1 VARVVFVIVDALAH
15 RHVNESTTPTLH
27 ALAREG
33 GSALGRAVMTSATYP
48 NHATFA
54 TGALPL
60 DHGVVA
66 NWVVHEGRARPS
78 YDIGPATPTIF
89 DACRTAGRSSVAV
102 LGDQNLIGIMG
113 ATSAD
118 QHWPPNGVLPD
129 DVERDGHGYAANHEV
144 LPRILG
150 VLDGDRPDLF
160 VAHINEPD
168 TEAHIHGP
176 DSPEALAAYR
186 AADDCLQVIVDAL
199 RPTWDDT
206 VLIVVSDHDQEEVDD
221 APIDLYEPVAQA
233 GLPLIPIPEGSAAIV
248 WGEDETNGRWLDAI
262 DGVTGHRELAPGIR
276 LVACAPR
283 RWFNAPAGFMSG
295 PADRGTHGGE
305 RTRSQVAVTAGGHP
319 HADELARSLNDRGQ
333 IDAAEWAPAIAR
345 LLEIAL

>member
-1 VARVVFVIVDALAH
+1 M
-15 RHVNESTTPTLH
+15 H
-27 ALAREG
+27 ALGLEG

-66 NWVVHEGRARPS
+66 NWIVHEGRARPS

-89 DACRTAGRSSVAV
+89 DACHAGGRSCVAV
-102 LGDQNLIGIMG
+102 LGDQHLVSIMG
-113 ATSAD
+113 ATRAD
-118 QHWPPNGVLPD
+118 GHWPPEGALPD
-129 DVERDGHGYAANHEV
+129 DVERDGHGYAANREV
-144 LPRILG
+144 LPRILDA
-150 VLDGDRPDLF
+150 LDGDRADLV

-168 TEAHIHGP
+168 TEAHIFGP
-176 DSPEALAAYR
+176 DSAEALASYR
-186 AADDCLQVIVDAL
+186 AADDCLDAIVDAL

-221 APIDLYEPVAQA
+221 DPIDLYEPVAQA

-248 WGEDETNGRWLDAI
+248 WGEDETNGAWLDAV
-262 DGVTGHRELAPGIR
+262 DGVTGHHEVARGIR
-276 LVACAPR
+276 LVACRPR

-295 PADRGTHGGE
+295 PADRGTHGSE
-305 RTRSQVAVTAGGHP
+305 RTRNQVAIVAGGHP
-319 HADELARSLNDRGQ
+319 SATALARRLNERGT
-333 IDAAEWAPAIAR
+333 IEATEWAPAVAR
-345 LLEIAL
+345 ALEVQLSR